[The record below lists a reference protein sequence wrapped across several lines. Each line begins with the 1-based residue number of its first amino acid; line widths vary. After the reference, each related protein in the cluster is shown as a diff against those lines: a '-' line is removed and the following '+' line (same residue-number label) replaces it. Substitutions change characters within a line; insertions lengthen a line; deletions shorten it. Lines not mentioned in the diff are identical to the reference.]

1 MCTQNHNHMMHGS
14 PEIQS
19 NAILADR
26 IFHAIL
32 ADRIFHHFGPLFA
45 LLPSLLMIPKIIIL
59 KTNQKMTGDI
69 ILLYI
74 HVYHKWRSHD
84 IWFLKYKVPQ
94 TEVVILG
101 HILTF
106 SAHWQPGKS
115 YDVWFLEIWSVTDRT
130 FCHFGQFFALLP
142 P

>member
-1 MCTQNHNHMMHGS
+1 MCTQNHNYMMHGS

-94 TEVVILG
+94 TKVVILG